1 MRAKIVVPGIV
12 LTILGAALPVLFFL
26 TDTVGRIMSLMT
38 LIFIAGTITLCG
50 LVLLTL
56 GIVRGSKSRIAM
68 IDGSQ
73 ATSVTLCPQCG
84 QQIPS
89 GKGKTRCPYCRQKIS
104 LPNTRDFPWVKRRRH
119 VDPSQQTA
127 FNQEMQRFCTHCGAS
142 LHPVSIFC
150 QRCGRERRI

>member
-1 MRAKIVVPGIV
+1 MRAKVVVPGII
-12 LTILGAALPVLFFL
+12 LTILGAALVILFFL
-26 TDTVGRIMSLMT
+26 TDAVSRIMSLTT
-38 LIFIAGTITLCG
+38 LIFIAGTTTLCG
-50 LVLLTL
+50 LALLVL

-89 GKGKTRCPYCRQKIS
+89 GKGKTRCPYCRQKTS
-104 LPNTRDFPWVKRRRH
+104 LPKARRSAWVKRKKH
-119 VDPSQQTA
+119 VDPSQQIA

-142 LHPVSIFC
+142 LHPASIFC
-150 QRCGRERRI
+150 QRCGRERRV